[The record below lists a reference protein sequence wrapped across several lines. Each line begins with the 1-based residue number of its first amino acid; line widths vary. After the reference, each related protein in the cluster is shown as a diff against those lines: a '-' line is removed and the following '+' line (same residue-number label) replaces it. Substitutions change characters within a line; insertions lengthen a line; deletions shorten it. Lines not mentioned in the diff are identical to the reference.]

1 MNIALQNDQKELLKG
16 LPNLV
21 TVTNLVIIAL
31 KLPKKRKKYAYILNT
46 YLFHDYYISMIR
58 KWKSDSSN
66 YDSETDKEEVPRSK
80 SLATIRR
87 QKQPVRRPTTKVNPR
102 YKKKDNSFSA
112 NSDDEDY
119 GKSR

>member
-1 MNIALQNDQKELLKG
+1 
-16 LPNLV
+16 
-21 TVTNLVIIAL
+21 
-31 KLPKKRKKYAYILNT
+31 
-46 YLFHDYYISMIR
+46 MIR

-66 YDSETDKEEVPRSK
+66 YDSETDKEEIPRSK
-80 SLATIRR
+80 SLAAIRR